1 MSYARTLLAHL
12 PSLSTDD
19 VWCGTHS
26 ALLGGRWSE
35 ARAYLDELARRP
47 DNKSSLCTV
56 DTYMK
61 DRQVSAELRDGLR
74 DLLGDR
80 IDLVN
85 SKALAS

>member
-1 MSYARTLLAHL
+1 MSYTSPLAHL

-26 ALLGGRWSE
+26 ALLGGRWSQ

-47 DNKSSLCTV
+47 DNKSTLCSIR
-56 DTYMK
+56 TYMK
-61 DRQVSAELRDGLR
+61 DQQVSADLRDGLA

-80 IDLVN
+80 IELVN
-85 SKALAS
+85 RKALAD